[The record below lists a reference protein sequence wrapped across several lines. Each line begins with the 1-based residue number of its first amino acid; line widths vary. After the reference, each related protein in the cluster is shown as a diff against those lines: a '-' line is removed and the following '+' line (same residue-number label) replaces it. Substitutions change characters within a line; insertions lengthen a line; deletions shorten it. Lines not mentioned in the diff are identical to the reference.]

1 MTQTPVTFSEDFLTA
16 FFSCHRRCVFCIKVH
31 SGAIRDGSHGD
42 DFDAR
47 SGDHGVGDT
56 FDP

>member
-1 MTQTPVTFSEDFLTA
+1 MTETPVTFSEDLLSA
-16 FFSCHRRCVFCIKVH
+16 FFSCHRRRAFCIKVH
-31 SGAIRDGSHGD
+31 SGSIRDGGHAY

-56 FDP
+56 FDQ